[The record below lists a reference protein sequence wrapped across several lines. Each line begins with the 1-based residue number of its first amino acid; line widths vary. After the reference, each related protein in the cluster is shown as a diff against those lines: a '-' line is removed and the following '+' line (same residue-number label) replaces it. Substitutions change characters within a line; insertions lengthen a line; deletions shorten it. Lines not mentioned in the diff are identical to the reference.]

1 MSEQEHDSL
10 DQSINKYRKD
20 FPILKRKI
28 RDNKTLVYLDNAATT
43 QKPIQVIDA
52 ISNYYSNINSNV
64 HRGIHALSEEAS
76 ELYESAHQT
85 TSDFIGAG
93 FKELVFT
100 KNTTEGLNI
109 VANGFL
115 ERLQKGDEIVLS
127 RFEHHSNLVPFQ
139 QLAHKTGATIKFIES
154 ENYEVLDLASAEKV
168 ITDKTKLVSFP
179 HMSNVLGSISPV
191 KELTKIAHEH
201 GASVLVD
208 AAQSVP
214 HMKVDVKDIDCDF
227 MAFAGHKMLAPMGS
241 GGLYGKEEEL
251 DKLSPLLFGGD
262 MIRSVSYEDATWNEL
277 PWKFEAGTPN
287 VAGGIGLG
295 AAVDYL
301 NDIGMD
307 KVRKIEHYLTDY
319 AMKRLAEMDY
329 ITVYGPPADQR
340 GGVISFNINGGKNG
354 IFVHPHDVSTI
365 MDEEGI
371 AIRAGHHCAQPLM
384 DAMCVPATS
393 RMSFYIYNTKE
404 EIDLAIETLESVQQL
419 FNS

>member
-1 MSEQEHDSL
+1 MSEQEYNSL
-10 DQSINKYRKD
+10 DQSINKYRED

-43 QKPIQVIDA
+43 QKPIQVIEA

-76 ELYESAHQT
+76 ELYEDAHQK
-85 TSDFIGAG
+85 TSDFIGAD

-115 ERLQKGDEIVLS
+115 DRLQKGDEIVLS

-139 QLAHKTGATIKFIES
+139 QLAHKTGATIKFIET
-154 ENYEVLDLASAEKV
+154 ENYELLDLGSAEKV
-168 ITDKTKLVSFP
+168 ITDRTKLVSFP

-191 KELTKIAHEH
+191 KELTKIAHDH
-201 GASVLVD
+201 GALVLVD

-227 MAFAGHKMLAPMGS
+227 MAFAGHKMLAPMGT

-251 DKLSPLLFGGD
+251 EKLSPLLFGGD
-262 MIRSVSYEDATWNEL
+262 MIRSVSFEDATWNEL

-295 AAVDYL
+295 TAVDYL
-301 NDIGMD
+301 NNIGMD

-319 AMKRLAEMDY
+319 AMKRLAELDY
-329 ITVYGPPADQR
+329 ITVYGPPVDQR
-340 GGVISFNINGGKNG
+340 GGVISFNVNGGKNG

-384 DAMCVPATS
+384 EAMCVPATS
-393 RMSFYIYNTKE
+393 RMSFYIYNTRD
-404 EIDLAIETLESVQQL
+404 EIDFAIETLESVQKI

>member
-1 MSEQEHDSL
+1 MSEQEYNSL
-10 DQSINKYRKD
+10 DQSINKYRED

-28 RDNKTLVYLDNAATT
+28 RNNKTLVYLDNAATT
-43 QKPIQVIDA
+43 QKPIQVIEA

-76 ELYESAHQT
+76 ELYEDAHQK
-85 TSDFIGAG
+85 TSDFIGAD

-115 ERLQKGDEIVLS
+115 DRLQKGDEIVLS

-139 QLAHKTGATIKFIES
+139 QLAHKTGATIKFIET
-154 ENYEVLDLASAEKV
+154 ENYELLDLGSAEKV
-168 ITDKTKLVSFP
+168 ITDRTKLVSFP

-191 KELTKIAHEH
+191 KELTKIAHDH
-201 GASVLVD
+201 GALVLVD

-227 MAFAGHKMLAPMGS
+227 MAFAGHKMLAPMGT

-251 DKLSPLLFGGD
+251 EKLSPLLFGGD
-262 MIRSVSYEDATWNEL
+262 MIRSVSFEDATWNEL

-295 AAVDYL
+295 TAVDYL
-301 NDIGMD
+301 NNIGMD

-319 AMKRLAEMDY
+319 AMKRLAELDY
-329 ITVYGPPADQR
+329 ITVYGPPVDQR
-340 GGVISFNINGGKNG
+340 GGVISFNVNGGKNG

-384 DAMCVPATS
+384 EAMCVPATS
-393 RMSFYIYNTKE
+393 RMSFYIYNTRD
-404 EIDLAIETLESVQQL
+404 EIDFAIETLESVQKI